1 MEIKA
6 SEDCLV
12 LCSSCCFS
20 DASEGEDEDADS
32 DSGFNSLHFYIET
45 EKLQKKFP
53 ACFLRT
59 WGHGDTG
66 TFPLSHFQWDTRNVP
81 ASPRPRVPVSSV
93 ALFFYC
99 AKLCSILPFFHN
111 ICIIITIAI
120 KGGSIWEE
128 AESAEENCIISPTA

>member
-32 DSGFNSLHFYIET
+32 DSGFSSLHFYIGT

-59 WGHGDTG
+59 RGHGDVSPV
-66 TFPLSHFQWDTRNVP
+66 PLPVGQGK
-81 ASPRPRVPVSSV
+81 RPRVPVSSV
-93 ALFFYC
+93 AVFFIC
-99 AKLCSILPFFHN
+99 AKLCSILSFFHN